1 MSEQGEGSTITS
13 LEEVFLSREFGQA
26 SVRRGLPDG
35 EFGDLPAAPQFE
47 AVFVPEDFAA
57 APALEEVFLSEA
69 FGRPEAVALRR
80 RREAPLELIV
90 PGDAVITPLHPT
102 AGRHPVP
109 GDRRRERSGGRGTRR
124 GGRRVRRRPGRPSDR
139 VRPGRAGQRARWR
152 CQQRHVARPAH
163 HQRHGSRR
171 HHGGTEGNRWHI
183 LREPGREHGSG
194 GVHGFAGRRGSIRDD
209 ASPRPG
215 PDQRFSFD
223 RQQQR
228 SHADRATPAGGP
240 HGSARTGADERR
252 HHRVGAGH
260 HRDEHGESDRERL
273 AARGPGHGSAGEWRH
288 DLDQHRPCDALADT
302 LTIRRCRPPN
312 WCAGSGE
319 DVRFPPPERPLGGIA
334 L

>member
-102 AGRHPVP
+102 RDGTRYRAIAAVSGVAAAALVVAGVASGGGQAGRPTVSAQ
-109 GDRRRERSGGRGTRR
+109 GV
-124 GGRRVRRRPGRPSDR
+124 RVSAR
-139 VRPGRAGQRARWR
+139 RWR

-171 HHGGTEGNRWHI
+171 HHGGTERNRWHI

-215 PDQRFSFD
+215 PAERFSFD
-223 RQQQR
+223 RRQQC

-273 AARGPGHGSAGEWRH
+273 AARGPGHGSAGECRH

-312 WCAGSGE
+312 WCAGSGK